1 MESKINKRT
10 RIKYRYPFLKDL
22 KESLGLNIS
31 TDKFVLEFKKE
42 AGLEPTSNRWAN
54 DGYYYYFKV
63 IDKQKYMVA
72 KIKYGI

>member
-1 MESKINKRT
+1 MRFKFNKRL
-10 RIKYRYPFLKDL
+10 RVKIRYLFLKDL
-22 KESLGLNIS
+22 KDSLGLNIN

-42 AGLEPTSNRWAN
+42 AGLEHTSNRWAN

-63 IDKQKYMVA
+63 IDKQKYLVA